1 MSENTPLIHARGF
14 TALTVEQPGEVLT
27 ECFPAESVLAPGNM
41 HRRECRERKE
51 DPCAP
56 RRDRT
61 ISNDW
66 LATDS
71 AAATQPAR
79 APAHPWRRM
88 IDQSHQTSSTS
99 FRRQADLSDDAERQ
113 PGQALS
119 GSERVTAQLV
129 LPERMHVKIPIIA
142 SMKRDKHGEKLLCLR
157 IPGTRSKAL
166 VSLHV
171 SGGGINLSRHWGR
184 LASTDRVVELSVP
197 GDEKAAGNV
206 LLVLD
211 SYDSMQRLASM
222 VLGRDMPD
230 STLQVPRH
238 RARRWHGRGG
248 RETLAGSGQQPQS
261 ST

>member
-1 MSENTPLIHARGF
+1 MCIRCVHETRSEYNARAISVVSTESNCGKAPGTKGEPQEVQSQVPGFPVLLSLFLRPVSKSPARQTAATASRPARLHIRTMSENTPLIHARGF

-88 IDQSHQTSSTS
+88 IDQSHQTS
-99 FRRQADLSDDAERQ
+99 FRRQADLSDDAEQQ

-119 GSERVTAQLV
+119 GSETVTAQLV

-157 IPGTRSKAL
+157 IPGTRAK
-166 VSLHV
+166 
-171 SGGGINLSRHWGR
+171 R
-184 LASTDRVVELSVP
+184 
-197 GDEKAAGNV
+197 
-206 LLVLD
+206 
-211 SYDSMQRLASM
+211 SYRSM
-222 VLGRDMPD
+222 
-230 STLQVPRH
+230 
-238 RARRWHGRGG
+238 
-248 RETLAGSGQQPQS
+248 
-261 ST
+261 